1 MADPATQ
8 VTDARLIAHVAA
20 YHVAH
25 GDLEAAHAALES
37 LLPVLPIQRAEQEAI
52 GAVWCD
58 IARAYVRRGA
68 PAAAGQALAN
78 ARTLIEGIDVWRIE
92 ASIAE
97 LSGETE
103 TALALWRRI
112 AAAEPNNGTTWQAL
126 ARACEEASQ
135 TREAV
140 EAYLKA
146 AQLDPSH
153 STILRIARSVARLAP
168 PTEEPASAE
177 RVRIAIIGSS
187 TLDHLQ
193 AYLEV
198 YCRTASFT
206 PSFYL
211 GAFDQYA
218 PEILDPAGALYAF
231 DPEVIIVVIHGRAL
245 FPDLYQD
252 SFETET
258 LTRREAA
265 DAVVSRVSTL
275 LTSLTARTKATVLF
289 HTFATP
295 QYSPLGPLDLR
306 DDFGQSALFATI
318 NECLAARV
326 RRDFPSVYL
335 IDEDRIYGRIG
346 KRNVTDPRLWSLA

>member
-153 STILRIARSVARLAP
+153 STILRIARTVARLAT
-168 PTEEPASAE
+168 PTEEPASGE

-187 TLDHLQ
+187 TL
-193 AYLEV
+193 
-198 YCRTASFT
+198 
-206 PSFYL
+206 
-211 GAFDQYA
+211 
-218 PEILDPAGALYAF
+218 
-231 DPEVIIVVIHGRAL
+231 
-245 FPDLYQD
+245 
-252 SFETET
+252 
-258 LTRREAA
+258 
-265 DAVVSRVSTL
+265 
-275 LTSLTARTKATVLF
+275 
-289 HTFATP
+289 
-295 QYSPLGPLDLR
+295 
-306 DDFGQSALFATI
+306 
-318 NECLAARV
+318 
-326 RRDFPSVYL
+326 
-335 IDEDRIYGRIG
+335 
-346 KRNVTDPRLWSLA
+346 